1 MDKLLSRL
9 LILLLALL
17 LIGCAQQALEEP
29 RPTFPPPP
37 DTPTASPMPTATPA
51 TQSNEA
57 VVDEETAEEPV
68 PTTSSPTQTPD
79 ATVAPV
85 EVTATPIPQTVE
97 PVDPEEALTAAV
109 LQNMTFSNPVVPG
122 GKVTLENGIYEAEAA
137 PGSAS
142 QIQVTMSDNLV
153 FGEIDGKYYASVI
166 LISDGGGSGT
176 FYTLHL
182 VGLENGEA
190 QEAASILLGDRIELH
205 DLAIADDRIE
215 VELTRAGPNDPLCC
229 PTERVE
235 QVYALRDDALVLVD
249 ENGTAPPPTASGST
263 ADLVDRGLILDVTG
277 VASLYAWTIERASP
291 QADPPL
297 PAHLLMTFDGHEAVD
312 MQTELAPTLIIFPI
326 EPYLGLA
333 GRADDDGQSVEKQI
347 TRLWQ
352 LVETGYEDNDPL
364 PGWMPLLPPTE
375 TPVED
380 WSDFVLLDS
389 VRGRGLRYL
398 RVVEGELA
406 YTYQGITEDGRYY
419 ISFTWPLSSADGP
432 DAEAL
437 DAMIASLALG
447 EAPVE
452 PQARFLAPEAV
463 QSVLFIQP
471 AHGSTVF
478 KRMLEG
484 QINSPG
490 GRYQAQQT
498 VIRYQ

>member
-1 MDKLLSRL
+1 MDKLMPRL
-9 LILLLALL
+9 MILLLTLL
-17 LIGCAQQALEEP
+17 LAGCAQEAIEET

-37 DTPTASPMPTATPA
+37 ETPTTSPMPTATPA
-51 TQSNEA
+51 LQSSEA
-57 VVDEETAEEPV
+57 AVDEETDEEPV
-68 PTTSSPTQTPD
+68 PPTASPTESST
-79 ATVAPV
+79 ATETPV
-85 EVTATPIPQTVE
+85 EATATPIPQTEE
-97 PVDPEEALTAAV
+97 PVAVDPEEALTTPI

-122 GKVTLENGIYEAEAA
+122 GVVTLENGAYEAEAA

-142 QIQVTMSDNLV
+142 QIQVTMSDLMAV
-153 FGEIDGKYYASVI
+153 GEVNGKYYAAVI
-166 LISDGGGSGT
+166 LVSEGGGSGT

-182 VGLENGEA
+182 VGLEDGKA

-205 DLAIADDRIE
+205 DLAIADDRIK

-249 ENGTAPPPTASGST
+249 ENGMAPPPTAAGST
-263 ADLVDRGLILDVTG
+263 ADLVDRGLMLDVTG
-277 VASLYAWTIERASP
+277 VASLYAWTIERAAP

-312 MQTELAPTLIIFPI
+312 TQTDLAPILTIFPI

-352 LVETGYEDNDPL
+352 LVETDHGDDSAPQ
-364 PGWMPLLPPTE
+364 GWMPLLPPTE
-375 TPVED
+375 APVED
-380 WSDFVLLDS
+380 WSDFVSLDFF
-389 VRGRGLRYL
+389 RGRGIRYL

-419 ISFTWPLSSADGP
+419 ISFTWPLGVEDGP

-447 EAPVE
+447 ETPVE
-452 PQARFLAPEAV
+452 PQASFLVPVA
-463 QSVLFIQP
+463 
-471 AHGSTVF
+471 
-478 KRMLEG
+478 
-484 QINSPG
+484 
-490 GRYQAQQT
+490 AQFVAFLQ
-498 VIRYQ
+498 